1 MATRL
6 EGLEEVNRNL
16 KRRLSQ
22 IGGDMT
28 EDFVTAVVL
37 QIRARSAAMTPVM
50 TSNLIN
56 SAFHRV
62 YATPMG
68 YAGEMGYGAKYA
80 VFVHEAPGALKG
92 TNTPRIKSEPRWGN
106 VWDPNGEP
114 EFLKKGVEEM
124 IAQDLSSIIAR
135 SYKI

>member
-6 EGLEEVNRNL
+6 KGLEEVNRNL
-16 KRRLSQ
+16 KRLLEQ
-22 IGGDMT
+22 IGGPMT

-37 QIRARSAAMTPVM
+37 QIRARSAALTPRM
-50 TSNLIN
+50 TSNLVN

-80 VFVHEAPGALKG
+80 VFVHEAPGTLLG

-106 VWDPNGEP
+106 VWDPSGEP

-124 IAQDLSSIIAR
+124 IAQDLSSIIQR

>member
-6 EGLEEVNRNL
+6 KGLEEVNRNL
-16 KRRLSQ
+16 KKRLEQ
-22 IGGDMT
+22 IGGPMT

-37 QIRARSAAMTPVM
+37 QIRARSAALTPVM

-80 VFVHEAPGALKG
+80 VFVHEAPGTLMG

-114 EFLKKGVEEM
+114 EFLKKGLEEV
-124 IAQDLSSIIAR
+124 IAKDLSSIIA
-135 SYKI
+135 SEYKI

>member
-1 MATRL
+1 MAARL
-6 EGLEEVNRNL
+6 KGLEEVNRNL
-16 KRRLSQ
+16 KKRLES
-22 IGGDMT
+22 ISGPMT

-37 QIRARSAAMTPVM
+37 QIRARSAALTPVM
-50 TSNLIN
+50 TSTLIN

-62 YATPMG
+62 TATSSG
-68 YAGEMGYGAKYA
+68 YAGEMGYGAKCA
-80 VFVHEAPGALKG
+80 VFVHEAPGTLLG
-92 TNTPRIKSEPRWGN
+92 TNTPRIKSQPRWGN